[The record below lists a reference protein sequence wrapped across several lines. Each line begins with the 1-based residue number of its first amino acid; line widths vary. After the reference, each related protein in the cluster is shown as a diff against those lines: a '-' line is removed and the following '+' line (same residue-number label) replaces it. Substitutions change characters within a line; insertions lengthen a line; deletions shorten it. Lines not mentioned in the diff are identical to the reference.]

1 MADTF
6 LNMKAFLSAAEAG
19 SFSRAARQLGVAP
32 SVVTKRVAQ
41 LEWVLRAPLFKRTT
55 RSLRLTEL
63 GESQLAPIRQI
74 VRDYEEVV
82 TGVMRAPH
90 TLEGHLRIKAPVA
103 TIGFDLAK
111 MFVWFQREY
120 PGLTLDVVVVDRTVN
135 PIEEGFDVVMTLMPA
150 SFEGVLEEPLF
161 VYERVLCAA
170 PSYLARRGTPKHPR
184 ELINHDCIVFPTGPT
199 WTFHG
204 NKGVVEVKV
213 RPQLMTNNG
222 RLGVESLCA
231 GQGIAII
238 SRTVAASALETG
250 ELTIIL
256 PSFRVPDLWLKALVP
271 AARMG
276 LARVQAFLNHVR
288 AALPTPVS

>member
-1 MADTF
+1 M
-6 LNMKAFLSAAEAG
+6 
-19 SFSRAARQLGVAP
+19 
-32 SVVTKRVAQ
+32 
-41 LEWVLRAPLFKRTT
+41 
-55 RSLRLTEL
+55 
-63 GESQLAPIRQI
+63 
-74 VRDYEEVV
+74 
-82 TGVMRAPH
+82 
-90 TLEGHLRIKAPVA
+90 
-103 TIGFDLAK
+103 
-111 MFVWFQREY
+111 
-120 PGLTLDVVVVDRTVN
+120 
-135 PIEEGFDVVMTLMPA
+135 
-150 SFEGVLEEPLF
+150 
-161 VYERVLCAA
+161 
-170 PSYLARRGTPKHPR
+170 
-184 ELINHDCIVFPTGPT
+184 
-199 WTFHG
+199 
-204 NKGVVEVKV
+204 KV